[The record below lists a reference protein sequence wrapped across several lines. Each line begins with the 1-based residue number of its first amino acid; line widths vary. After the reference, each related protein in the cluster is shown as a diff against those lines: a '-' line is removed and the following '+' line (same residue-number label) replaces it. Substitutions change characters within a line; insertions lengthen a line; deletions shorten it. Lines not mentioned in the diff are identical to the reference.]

1 MQHAM
6 KLEAMYPAIAALAL
20 NGYALNRI
28 FLALEAHVVP

>member
-6 KLEAMYPAIAALAL
+6 KLEAMYVGSAAWAL

-28 FLALEAHVVP
+28 FLALEVHFVP